1 MLRDLPQGDRAGHV
15 RRQGSIV
22 TIDLEALMH
31 EREQRLSA
39 DTTVAVM
46 SMHPPSGRLKAP
58 VPQRQR
64 VSTATAVLTER
75 ERPLHPFPLQL
86 PLGAVAAAVN

>member
-1 MLRDLPQGDRAGHV
+1 MDEASALVHALCNNNVSHMPWPLLHDRD
-15 RRQGSIV
+15 
-22 TIDLEALMH
+22 
-31 EREQRLSA
+31 
-39 DTTVAVM
+39 
-46 SMHPPSGRLKAP
+46 

-64 VSTATAVLTER
+64 VSTAMAVLTER

>member
-1 MLRDLPQGDRAGHV
+1 MKKTLVIYWNQFEIQDSVSPRD
-15 RRQGSIV
+15 
-22 TIDLEALMH
+22 
-31 EREQRLSA
+31 
-39 DTTVAVM
+39 
-46 SMHPPSGRLKAP
+46 